1 MRKHIVR
8 IDAAKTHFDARQTS
22 MKTGLILFIILLAL
36 FLLFGPVE
44 VLAQETSYITVKGN
58 DANK

>member
-1 MRKHIVR
+1 
-8 IDAAKTHFDARQTS
+8 

-58 DANK
+58 DVNK